1 MYAAAQVF
9 YFYTETIFRV
19 ATFYIEILLFH
30 SSTVDFVFPI
40 NQCLQPV
47 YAGCK
52 HFAWHLDY
60 FPLKFNAWCLKTSI
74 YTVWGVQTA
83 QRNHSTYISRQLK
96 RLFPYHDSKMALYV
110 VHSLSFRK
118 FRMSFFPSPKHTYF
132 TQISA
137 SRVTACLI
145 SRDQKK
151 KNNQQCY
158 VCEML
163 RFSVDF
169 HISSTMHVWM
179 KKILSLNYRDE
190 GCFVQIK
197 YSSKYR
203 VHVGWLFYHCLYLS
217 VSHFILWLQ
226 ILLVSQMHS
235 LQVLD
240 IKDAILLLSHFSHV
254 VK

>member
-151 KNNQQCY
+151 KKKPTMLCLRDAKIFCGLSYIEHYACMNEENLITKLQRWGVLCTNQ
-158 VCEML
+158 V
-163 RFSVDF
+163 FFKV
-169 HISSTMHVWM
+169 
-179 KKILSLNYRDE
+179 
-190 GCFVQIK
+190 
-197 YSSKYR
+197 
-203 VHVGWLFYHCLYLS
+203 
-217 VSHFILWLQ
+217 
-226 ILLVSQMHS
+226 
-235 LQVLD
+235 
-240 IKDAILLLSHFSHV
+240 
-254 VK
+254 

>member
-1 MYAAAQVF
+1 MMFEDKYLHSMSSTNSTEKSQHIYFKTVKEIISLSWQQNGFIRCTFIIIQEVQNVIFPLSKA
-9 YFYTETIFRV
+9 YIFYTDFC
-19 ATFYIEILLFH
+19 FPCH
-30 SSTVDFVFPI
+30 SMPNF
-40 NQCLQPV
+40 
-47 YAGCK
+47 
-52 HFAWHLDY
+52 
-60 FPLKFNAWCLKTSI
+60 
-74 YTVWGVQTA
+74 
-83 QRNHSTYISRQLK
+83 K
-96 RLFPYHDSKMALYV
+96 RP
-110 VHSLSFRK
+110 
-118 FRMSFFPSPKHTYF
+118 
-132 TQISA
+132 
-137 SRVTACLI
+137 
-145 SRDQKK
+145 KK
-151 KNNQQCY
+151 KKTQQCY

-197 YSSKYR
+197 YSSKYK

-240 IKDAILLLSHFSHV
+240 IKNAILLLSHFSHV